1 MRAFR
6 GSSARYTSAA
16 AARAP
21 RGAASEKA
29 TSDHI
34 LISSRGVTMPTSGA
48 VAGSTAPD
56 WGASP
61 PVRRRWFPRPAS
73 SSARSPTSL
82 ASTPRPPESLI
93 IGPYTLL
100 SCVYSALTGECD
112 MEETATFAG
121 TSAAVSAPALS
132 LVSTTWHDDAVS
144 KDTTLDDTRLEPET
158 VAWNTIVVW
167 SSRKARI
174 APEASDASCM
184 KSSSLADAVATA
196 SSTVLM
202 TNSFRTSSA
211 IARGVRRSP
220 HDPSTRVD
228 RTRPRA
234 DFDSLGRLEL
244 F

>member
-1 MRAFR
+1 M
-6 GSSARYTSAA
+6 
-16 AARAP
+16 
-21 RGAASEKA
+21 
-29 TSDHI
+29 
-34 LISSRGVTMPTSGA
+34 
-48 VAGSTAPD
+48 
-56 WGASP
+56 
-61 PVRRRWFPRPAS
+61 
-73 SSARSPTSL
+73 
-82 ASTPRPPESLI
+82 ASTPRPPEPLI

-184 KSSSLADAVATA
+184 KSSSLAEEVATA

-202 TNSFRTSSA
+202 T
-211 IARGVRRSP
+211 
-220 HDPSTRVD
+220 
-228 RTRPRA
+228 
-234 DFDSLGRLEL
+234 
-244 F
+244 